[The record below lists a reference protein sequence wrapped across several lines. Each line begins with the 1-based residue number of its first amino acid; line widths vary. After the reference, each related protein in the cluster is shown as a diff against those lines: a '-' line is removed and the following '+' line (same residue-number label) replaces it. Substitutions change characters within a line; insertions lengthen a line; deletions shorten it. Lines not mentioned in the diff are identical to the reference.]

1 MSCIDN
7 AKEWCPN
14 SDTQIIS
21 EQTIISPISLKLC
34 CIEIAEIMS
43 KPQLKQDRGK
53 LICSQLDELLTK
65 SVGKLEPSVK
75 TLFGLENKAL
85 KNTQNRLKL
94 AIIIADE
101 VRLHLDKKLAGEAKE
116 IAFKSIDSWLNKV
129 TAKRQENQPQPSQEP
144 STERVLPSELNT
156 KQIKKYFSR
165 AIKAKLMDKQ
175 YKWLSTHAQLG
186 YFCLK
191 AFDQPRPISLLETFF
206 NAKKLSGSITQASYK
221 PKRADVIKWRAEQD
235 KKIFY

>member
-1 MSCIDN
+1 MSDKNTCQ
-7 AKEWCPN
+7 EWHPD
-14 SDTQIIS
+14 SDTQIVGK
-21 EQTIISPISLKLC
+21 QTIISPISLNLC

-43 KPQLKQDRGK
+43 RPQLKQDRGE
-53 LICSQLDELLTK
+53 LIISRLDELLR
-65 SVGKLEPSVK
+65 SNVGAITPSAL
-75 TLFGLENKAL
+75 TLLGKENKAF
-85 KNTQNRLKL
+85 KNTQNKPKL
-94 AIIIADE
+94 ATIIANE
-101 VRLHLDKKLAGEAKE
+101 VKLHLDKKLAGEAKK

-129 TAKRQENQPQPSQEP
+129 TAKRQENQPETSQEP
-144 STERVLPSELNT
+144 RRVLPNELNT

-206 NAKKLSGSITQASYK
+206 NVKKLSGSITQASYK
-221 PKRADVIKWRAEQD
+221 PKRADVIKWRAVQD
-235 KKIFY
+235 KKIFFD